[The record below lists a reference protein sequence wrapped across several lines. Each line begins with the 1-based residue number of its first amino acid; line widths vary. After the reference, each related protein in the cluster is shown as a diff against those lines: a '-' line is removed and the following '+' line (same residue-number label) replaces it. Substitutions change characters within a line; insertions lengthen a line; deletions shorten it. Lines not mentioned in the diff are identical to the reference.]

1 MATAATNG
9 FDAERFAG
17 LWAGA
22 DTTNNNEA
30 EAITKFRAARRM
42 AAGSNLRMVDCMTGR
57 DDVMRALDAQMKPLR
72 KNTGASAA
80 DLAAARERV
89 DKLGA
94 ENLDLMRKVRELAEL
109 LKQEKETSGAWA
121 RKYEQERQ
129 RAAQVSS
136 NQAPPRASVVPSRTV
151 SQSWTASTPAPVDWG
166 FLKTLGFIALMLFI
180 GIAAAHLTM
189 ALLSHKF

>member
-1 MATAATNG
+1 MATSATNG

-22 DTTNNNEA
+22 DTGNYNEA
-30 EAITKFRAARRM
+30 DAITIFRAARRM

-72 KNTGASAA
+72 KNTGACAA

-109 LKQEKETSGAWA
+109 LKQEKETSGA
-121 RKYEQERQ
+121 R
-129 RAAQVSS
+129 
-136 NQAPPRASVVPSRTV
+136 
-151 SQSWTASTPAPVDWG
+151 
-166 FLKTLGFIALMLFI
+166 
-180 GIAAAHLTM
+180 
-189 ALLSHKF
+189 